1 MKTFG
6 MMRSAA
12 TLRRLQWVLL
22 GLAAAAAVAILIMS
36 LPAQQYL
43 STPAPTNMKAPA
55 TDIYRPLDQHERHP
69 FGMTDIYR
77 PLDQHERHPDK
88 S

>member
-1 MKTFG
+1 MPRMFRLTVLTLLAIMVTILVACG
-6 MMRSAA
+6 GAAPQITGAPTAGAAA
-12 TLRRLQWVLL
+12 T
-22 GLAAAAAVAILIMS
+22 
-36 LPAQQYL
+36 
-43 STPAPTNMKAPA
+43 APA

-88 S
+88 SQSGR